1 MQASKKALLPAAT
14 AVATFAI
21 IRIIRRATNN
31 DWNYVLYIIAAV
43 ALAIALL
50 VWWLRREK
58 GGYRQILQQERQAD
72 PLVLAWPGYFITPG
86 AAPKTFASGMLK
98 NKAVLVAAA
107 HSMRLYTRGAQ
118 GLALTAEIPRP
129 AVSDIT
135 LGQAPFTSEEL
146 YTVAVTGPQGR
157 FEVVLHTV
165 EKLGL
170 ASAGKREGTL
180 QIVNQLRAWIGQ
192 PPLAMPS

>member
-1 MQASKKALLPAAT
+1 MQTNKKLLLPVFVIG
-14 AVATFAI
+14 AVAVL
-21 IRIIRRATNN
+21 RIVNRGARN
-31 DWNYVLYIIAAV
+31 DWNYVLYVIAGV

-50 VWWLRREK
+50 IWWLGREK

-86 AAPKTFASGMLK
+86 TAPKTFATGMLK

-107 HSMRLYTRGAQ
+107 QSMRLYTRGPQ

-135 LGQAPFTSEEL
+135 LSQAPFTSEEL